1 MRKNIKLLAIMFA
14 FAMQSMTMW
23 SATTSMYPVSLY
35 HRPTGWTG
43 ANPKPSKAPANYTIP
58 LSVFLDDENQQL
70 LVTALA
76 EGEYTYYIYNE
87 SNEIVS
93 QGVLN
98 CSNNGSYVIYLRF
111 CSYGTYNIEVSYNEH
126 VYEGTFILD

>member
-98 CSNNGSYVIYLRF
+98 CSNNGSYGINLRF
-111 CSYGTYNIEVSYNEH
+111 CGSPA
-126 VYEGTFILD
+126 

>member
-70 LVTALA
+70 VVTALA

-98 CSNNGSYVIYLRF
+98 CSNNGSYGINLRF